1 MKRFF
6 SLAGLLVL
14 LVALSACTQETQN
27 KLSRGIQNWTGVDGV
42 LEVYAGNAVAKRF
55 LKIEKLSTAEATG
68 KSADARSYRYGY
80 GVLDAN
86 LNGLP
91 DPDEKKVYFEVSEF
105 ATYVFYENPNPSK

>member
-6 SLAGLLVL
+6 SLVGLLIL
-14 LVALSACTQETQN
+14 LAALTGCTQETQN

-55 LKIEKLSTAEATG
+55 LRIEKLSTAEATG
-68 KSADARSYRYGY
+68 KSTDARAYRYGY